1 MKNFL
6 FKYFTIINKINNFN
20 KYAKKKTSNIPLINV
35 YIHIKERVIY
45 YININQKQFNIFFRI
60 GFLNHRY
67 VFLLDVKQ
75 KNKRFH

>member
-45 YININQKQFNIFFRI
+45 YININ
-60 GFLNHRY
+60 
-67 VFLLDVKQ
+67 
-75 KNKRFH
+75 